1 MVPQAVVSRDCY
13 RRQEAEGVQSASGT
27 AQFRAVP
34 IGTEVFEMNEENVQ
48 GDKSA
53 AVIQTINADW
63 ERRKARVLRSLTET
77 PLDRWL
83 RRRR

>member
-1 MVPQAVVSRDCY
+1 
-13 RRQEAEGVQSASGT
+13 
-27 AQFRAVP
+27 
-34 IGTEVFEMNEENVQ
+34 MNEENVQ
-48 GDKSA
+48 GDKAA

>member
-1 MVPQAVVSRDCY
+1 MATRHSGEEEAKGRGDEVKTKAPGVEVMSMAEEEQAS
-13 RRQEAEGVQSASGT
+13 EL
-27 AQFRAVP
+27 
-34 IGTEVFEMNEENVQ
+34 
-48 GDKSA
+48 A
-53 AVIQTINADW
+53 AAMKQLDADW

>member
-1 MVPQAVVSRDCY
+1 MNCEELPDGKAAMEAVN
-13 RRQEAEGVQSASGT
+13 AE
-27 AQFRAVP
+27 
-34 IGTEVFEMNEENVQ
+34 
-48 GDKSA
+48 
-53 AVIQTINADW
+53 W